1 MFKAWASSSTSITA
15 TVPPNRSGKF
25 ASVTTT
31 ASISPSVSSLYMA
44 FASFDLFA
52 TIKAADLP
60 LFSVVFTDWLS
71 AIAALGFSA
80 LPA

>member
-1 MFKAWASSSTSITA
+1 
-15 TVPPNRSGKF
+15 
-25 ASVTTT
+25 
-31 ASISPSVSSLYMA
+31 MA